1 MKKQNI
7 ANVIL
12 LICLA
17 SVIAFFS
24 LSYIFTPD
32 KSFSEDENRVLQAFP
47 RFTFEKLLNGTY
59 TRQLH
64 DYFSDQI
71 LLRKEMIEIKAYTE
85 LLIGKNENNE
95 ILLGKDGYLIETY
108 HYTEENYSFL
118 RKNLYKIEKL
128 IQNLEEDEITVN
140 SVLIPRKVDILQDKF
155 SPYYSN
161 ERNQEIWNFV
171 GDNHKTLTEAFTS
184 KHNLGTQIF
193 YKTDHHWT
201 NDGAYIA
208 YRSLGDILGY
218 IPCGSNHFS
227 FTTLSTDFRG
237 TTYSKSGF
245 FFIEGEEIKAPSIE
259 TGKYKV
265 TIVDTET
272 EFETLYDLSYID
284 KKDKYSTFLSGNN
297 AHVKIYDT
305 QDSAKQTLLIIKDSF
320 SHSLAPYLCEHYN
333 IELIDPRYYSGSIEE
348 YIKENN
354 IKTVL
359 FLFGVDTLASANLII
374 R

>member
-108 HYTEENYSFL
+108 PYTEENYSFL

-128 IQNLEEDEITVN
+128 MQNLEEDEITVN

-171 GDNHKTLTEAFTS
+171 GDNHTTLTEAFTS

-305 QDSAKQTLLIIKDSF
+305 QDSAK
-320 SHSLAPYLCEHYN
+320 
-333 IELIDPRYYSGSIEE
+333 
-348 YIKENN
+348 
-354 IKTVL
+354 
-359 FLFGVDTLASANLII
+359 
-374 R
+374 